1 MAITS
6 TAGRIARAIL
16 SINPAAKVEIRGNEI
31 ETCEIKWLE
40 GTSEISR
47 SDISDKLTALIQTEP
62 MTELRRQRDML
73 IAESDWRA
81 NSDVTMSSAWKTY
94 RQALRDMPANNTSAS
109 WDGQTLG
116 NVTWPT
122 EPS

>member
-40 GTSEISR
+40 GNICGFR
-47 SDISDKLTALIQTEP
+47 YINFFYKKDNMDYK
-62 MTELRRQRDML
+62 
-73 IAESDWRA
+73 
-81 NSDVTMSSAWKTY
+81 
-94 RQALRDMPANNTSAS
+94 
-109 WDGQTLG
+109 
-116 NVTWPT
+116 
-122 EPS
+122 